1 MNQRRI
7 GDIFL
12 GVTMVLIGIAPLGL
26 TLTGRGHLIAG
37 YGFDVISGTINTV
50 LVVVFIV
57 CGLVLAVAGANVVR
71 NGRSESDSSSLY

>member
-12 GVTMVLIGIAPLGL
+12 GVTMILIGIAPLGL
-26 TLTGRGHLIAG
+26 ALTGREHLIAG
-37 YGFDVISGTINTV
+37 YGVDVISGTLNTV

-57 CGLVLAVAGANVVR
+57 CGLVLAVAGANVVK
-71 NGRSESDSSSLY
+71 NGRSESESSSLY